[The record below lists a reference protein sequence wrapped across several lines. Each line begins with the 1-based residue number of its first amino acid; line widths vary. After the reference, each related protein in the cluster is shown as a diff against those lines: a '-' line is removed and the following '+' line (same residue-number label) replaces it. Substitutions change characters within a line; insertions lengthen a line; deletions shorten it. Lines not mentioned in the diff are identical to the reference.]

1 METPRRLDESLAAT
15 GQIEVADLAA
25 VAGAGFR
32 TVINARPDGEQPG
45 QPASAVLAE
54 AARAAGL
61 AYRHLP
67 VRMATLSGADVAA
80 FEAAVAEL
88 PGPVLAFCRSG
99 TRAAALWAWSQ
110 ARSGS
115 RHGSPAQAL
124 ETARAAGFD
133 LADVHSRIHADVGK
147 T

>member
-1 METPRRLDESLAAT
+1 METPRWLDEILAAT

-25 VAGAGFR
+25 LAGAGFR

-45 QPASAVLAE
+45 QPASAALAE

-99 TRAAALWAWSQ
+99 TRAGALWAWSR
-110 ARSGS
+110 A
-115 RHGSPAQAL
+115 RHGSPVQAL